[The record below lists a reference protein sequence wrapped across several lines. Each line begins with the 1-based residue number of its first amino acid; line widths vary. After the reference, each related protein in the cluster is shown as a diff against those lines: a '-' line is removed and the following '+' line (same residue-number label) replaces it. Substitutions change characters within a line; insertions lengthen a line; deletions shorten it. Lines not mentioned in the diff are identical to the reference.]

1 MTHTRL
7 LLYFASL
14 LAVYFIGLTGI
25 WLLHKWLGLPP
36 VEAYMAVCFVAMM
49 SEIRGLAARIA
60 LRRIA
65 NGELEDT
72 AASYAQGVLKI

>member
-25 WLLHKWLGLPP
+25 WLLHNRASGKVFGFLLAMIICLLIPEVLKWLIKG
-36 VEAYMAVCFVAMM
+36 C
-49 SEIRGLAARIA
+49 LALSA
-60 LRRIA
+60 LF
-65 NGELEDT
+65 ET
-72 AASYAQGVLKI
+72 P